1 MSAKMIN
8 AYIGWALVVAALSV
22 GTRLASAEE
31 VPKRQPVPGDWVGW
45 ALADLVT
52 LPEADRPF
60 VRYVAIPPWGNEQ
73 WVPMLSFALNS
84 SVSQAS
90 TIVRPDVI
98 ANGWMVRVDMRKYSP
113 RKTTIAKTLA
123 VWDGLAKID
132 PYLHVPKENSRVDVA
147 VIAPTVPQD
156 QAVLLAQLTLS
167 AGAVYRADWLLKML
181 LDTLDGGQYYE
192 FRQLPLDTDADA
204 KNLTEFD
211 RYLRG
216 RGVFLRATQ
225 EAQGERRAAI
235 TASDVTGK
243 PRRADFGVSLSGG
256 LWSVTRDIAD
266 GGQQAERHPLKN
278 LLDFRDQGREVFVT
292 LPNGMIEYTLFD
304 GQGKLVRE
312 APPELVRDHNVPPP
326 YTARLRPAR
335 SCIVCHNIPTAD
347 GWREIAND
355 VQTVLRSGRLDV
367 VADVTGNRTREEAID
382 ELASLYALEVD
393 AADGLLGRA
402 RRDYGAAVART
413 IPVGI
418 SFPADA
424 SLVSSIGKLVKDVLY
439 DYDYQR
445 IDGHRAALELGYTF
459 PGTEKD
465 PLSKVLGPDDP
476 TREID
481 GVAAYLRA
489 GLRVNRAD
497 FELLYQDLLKQSSG
511 VAR

>member
-1 MSAKMIN
+1 MAWIR
-8 AYIGWALVVAALSV
+8 
-22 GTRLASAEE
+22 RLAWVLVIGYAMAFAARAARSEE
-31 VPKRQPVPGDWVGW
+31 LPKRQPVPSDWVGW

-52 LPEADRPF
+52 LPEADRGSI
-60 VRYVAIPPWGNEQ
+60 RYLAIPPWGNEQ
-73 WVPMLSFALNS
+73 WVPMLSFAINS
-84 SVSQAS
+84 SVSQS
-90 TIVRPDVI
+90 RMIVRPDVV
-98 ANGWMVRVDMRKYSP
+98 ANGWMVRVDMRRFVP
-113 RKTTIAKTLA
+113 NPLARIKTLA
-123 VWDGLAKID
+123 VWDSLAKID

-156 QAVLLAQLTLS
+156 QAILLAQLSLS
-167 AGAVYRADWLLKML
+167 AGAVYRADWWLKMA
-181 LDTLDGGQYYE
+181 LDTIDGGQYYE
-192 FRQLPLDTDADA
+192 FRQLPLEGTEDT
-204 KNLTEFD
+204 KKLTEFD
-211 RYLRG
+211 RYLTG
-216 RGVFLRATQ
+216 RGVFIRATR
-225 EAQGERRAAI
+225 EVGGEQRATI

-243 PRRADFGVSLSGG
+243 PRRADVGKG
-256 LWSVTRDIAD
+256 LNGNVWSVTRDIAD

-278 LLDFRDQGREVFVT
+278 LLDFKDQGREVFVT

-335 SCIVCHNIPTAD
+335 SCIICHNIPTAD

-367 VADVTGNRTREEAID
+367 VADVTGDRPREEVID

-413 IPVGI
+413 IPAGI
-418 SFPADA
+418 SFPADQ
-424 SLVSSIGKLVKDVLY
+424 SLVSVVGKLVRDVLY

-445 IDGHRAALELGYTF
+445 IDGRRAALELGYAF
-459 PGTEKD
+459 PDTAKD
-465 PLSKVLGPDDP
+465 PLSLVLGPDDP
-476 TREID
+476 TREVD

-497 FELLYQDLLKQSSG
+497 FELLYQDLLKQSG